1 MPYNDMMYTACGY
14 GMQPWVQCLLG
25 IRQTCAEAGSQE
37 IGTMHR
43 GANAMSRTYETPC
56 EKVMVQISCE
66 PQKKQEHGCLE
77 DLSSMRS
84 QGTAIFLLCEF
95 VGKQLKVSR

>member
-25 IRQTCAEAGSQE
+25 IRRTCAEAGAQE

-43 GANAMSRTYETPC
+43 GANAMSRTYKTS
-56 EKVMVQISCE
+56 V
-66 PQKKQEHGCLE
+66 
-77 DLSSMRS
+77 
-84 QGTAIFLLCEF
+84 
-95 VGKQLKVSR
+95 